1 MIASAGQFCT
11 FVVDGQLFGVS
22 VERVQE
28 VLRFQ
33 AMTHVPLAPADV
45 RGLINLRGDI
55 VTAIDMRRRLGR
67 PTRASD
73 AQFMNVVLNVEGSAV
88 SLLVDE
94 IGDVIEPSE
103 DSLEAPPETIDP
115 ALRRLLRS
123 VYKLEG
129 RLLLVLDAERTVD
142 LTAED
147 GRVPLSAD
155 A

>member
-1 MIASAGQFCT
+1 MSGSAGQFCT

-33 AMTHVPLAPADV
+33 SMTRVPLAPADV

-67 PTRASD
+67 PSLASD
-73 AQFMNVVLNVEGSAV
+73 VEPMNVVVKVEGSAV

-94 IGDVIEPSE
+94 IGDVIEPSDE
-103 DSLEAPPETIDP
+103 SREELPETIDP

-123 VYKLEG
+123 VYKLED

-142 LTAED
+142 LSVED
-147 GRVPLSAD
+147 GRAPVAAD

>member
-1 MIASAGQFCT
+1 VSASAGQFCT

-22 VERVQE
+22 VSRVQE

-67 PTRASD
+67 PALAAD
-73 AQFMNVVLNVEGSAV
+73 LEPMNVVVNVDGSAV

-94 IGDVIEPSE
+94 IGDVIEPSDE
-103 DSLEAPPETIDP
+103 SLEEPPDTIEP

-123 VYKLEG
+123 VYKLED

-142 LTAED
+142 LSVED
-147 GRVPLSAD
+147 GRAPLA
-155 A
+155 AEA